1 MHHSNP
7 EIQYILNYEL
17 AIRLSTM
24 NDPNPDYWEAEIENL
39 VQELAE
45 RGILSDEKREEIE
58 SLLDDGRYVEA
69 GRITVKNTSRT
80 NAFAD

>member
-1 MHHSNP
+1 MNNP
-7 EIQYILNYEL
+7 E
-17 AIRLSTM
+17 
-24 NDPNPDYWEAEIENL
+24 PDYWEAEIENL

-58 SLLDDGRYVEA
+58 SLLNDGRYDEA
-69 GRITVKNTSRT
+69 GRIAVKNTSRT